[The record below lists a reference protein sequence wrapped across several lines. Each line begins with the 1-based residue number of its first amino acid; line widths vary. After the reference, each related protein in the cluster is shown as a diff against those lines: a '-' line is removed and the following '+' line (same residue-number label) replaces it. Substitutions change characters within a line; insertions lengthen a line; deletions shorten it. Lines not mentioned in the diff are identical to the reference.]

1 MKHLLNKFNRQK
13 VEIVVIQTF
22 LSSKVILDCVITT
35 WVFYQKREDGTELFL
50 LVFLKVFQTDF
61 CKWQILKRK
70 KKEETIQKML
80 LNRVY
85 TYLFINRLHIITL
98 IYK

>member
-35 WVFYQKREDGTELFL
+35 WVFYQKREDGTDTL
-50 LVFLKVFQTDF
+50 LVSFFKSLP
-61 CKWQILKRK
+61 
-70 KKEETIQKML
+70 
-80 LNRVY
+80 
-85 TYLFINRLHIITL
+85 NRLLQMADFETEKERRNDSKDAIKPRLHL
-98 IYK
+98 FVY